1 MFRDLSTKEVF
12 ASICPARTN
21 FSQTFPSTGRT
32 AAAKLTHPYPM
43 KKTMRLLTAVFA
55 GLFANAQAGEG
66 EKVDYPAPEV
76 SGINQDGATVNLA
89 DVYKKGPT
97 VVFFYPKADTPGCTK
112 QACSLR
118 DAFADLSKQGV
129 QVLGVSFDKP
139 EAQKGFR
146 DKFTL
151 PYDLIADPEGKI
163 VDAFKVDRMAK
174 GLLNLA
180 TRQCFL
186 IKDGKVIWQDRK
198 ASTDQQAADIQR
210 VLASLK

>member
-1 MFRDLSTKEVF
+1 
-12 ASICPARTN
+12 
-21 FSQTFPSTGRT
+21 
-32 AAAKLTHPYPM
+32 M
-43 KKTMRLLTAVFA
+43 KTRLLMLTA
-55 GLFANAQAGEG
+55 LFNALFGTVAVAGEG
-66 EKVDYPAPEV
+66 EKVSYDAPAV
-76 SGINQDGATVNLA
+76 SGVNQDGATVNFA

-129 QVLGVSFDKP
+129 QVLGVSFDQAD
-139 EAQKGFR
+139 AQKKFK

-163 VDAFKVDRMAK
+163 VAAFKVEKMVK

-180 TRQCFL
+180 KRSCFL
-186 IKDGKVIWQDRK
+186 VKDGKVVWQDY
-198 ASTDQQAADIQR
+198 AAATDKQAEDIKR
-210 VLASLK
+210 VLGEAK

>member
-1 MFRDLSTKEVF
+1 
-12 ASICPARTN
+12 
-21 FSQTFPSTGRT
+21 
-32 AAAKLTHPYPM
+32 M
-43 KKTMRLLTAVFA
+43 KTRLLMLTA
-55 GLFANAQAGEG
+55 LFNALFGIASAGEG
-66 EKVDYPAPEV
+66 EKVSYDAPAV
-76 SGINQDGATVNLA
+76 SGVNQDGATVNFA

-118 DAFADLSKQGV
+118 DAFADLSKDGV

-139 EAQKGFR
+139 EAQKKFK

-163 VDAFKVDRMAK
+163 VAAFKVEKMVK

-180 TRQCFL
+180 KRSCFL
-186 IKDGKVIWQDRK
+186 VKDGKVIWQDYQ
-198 ASTDQQAADIQR
+198 ASTDQQAADIKR
-210 VLASLK
+210 VLGELK